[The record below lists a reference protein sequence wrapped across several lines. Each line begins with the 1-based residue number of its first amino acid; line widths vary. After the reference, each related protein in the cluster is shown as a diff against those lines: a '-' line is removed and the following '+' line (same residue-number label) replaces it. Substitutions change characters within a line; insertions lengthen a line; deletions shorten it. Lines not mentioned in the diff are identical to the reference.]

1 MRARSEQAGFA
12 LFRIMTKIKAI
23 VLVVIGGAVLFAV
36 SRLFAT
42 SYFLSIVDGLTKD
55 TECGIALSSR
65 EFNYKPYY
73 TGPLIDAH
81 VHMPVSSGIVAA
93 VAKRL
98 GSQEFNLSLFDATL
112 TEDSFICLLKGEG
125 ISQNVGL
132 FLTTRFSLGQ
142 ELHTIKKF
150 QKKYP
155 GKISPFLMPAPFD
168 FLRVSP
174 SEIRKTLD
182 KNPGLFRGIGELK
195 IFDGTSL
202 DNPHYSELYKIAEDY
217 NLIIMMHPH
226 FDDKEVVKD
235 ILKQYPKV
243 TFLFHGGDRIN
254 VRREEN
260 DADVFIAEIMKE
272 FSNAY
277 YSIGTANIHG
287 SKREHLSRLPEK
299 EEIVSNIREKF
310 DSDMAL
316 LVQKWKPLIE
326 KYPDRFMWETDRQ
339 RPQWIFDEDFGHF
352 VEEVGRT
359 FIGKLDLAVQEKFA
373 YKNVQKLLE
382 ASSKK

>member
-1 MRARSEQAGFA
+1 
-12 LFRIMTKIKAI
+12 MTKKSIILITAVALTATTLGIFSGTGQKI
-23 VLVVIGGAVLFAV
+23 LDKPLVQFWSWGAKN
-36 SRLFAT
+36 
-42 SYFLSIVDGLTKD
+42 DK
-55 TECGIALSSR
+55 TECQLKSKTR
-65 EFNYKPYY
+65 EFSHQPYY

-81 VHMPVSSGIVAA
+81 VHMPVSSRIVAA

-98 GSQEFNLSLFDATL
+98 GSVEFNLSIFDNTL
-112 TEDSFICLLKGEG
+112 TRDYFVCLFESEG

-132 FLTTRFSLGQ
+132 FLTTRFSLWQ

-150 QKKYP
+150 QKEYP
-155 GKISPFLMPAPFD
+155 GRVSPFFMPAPLS

-202 DNPHYSELYKIAEDY
+202 ENPHYSELYKIANDY

-226 FDDKEVVKD
+226 FDDKEIVKN

-243 TFLFHGGDRIN
+243 TFLFHGGDRPN
-254 VRREEN
+254 VGPARNGSEE
-260 DADVFIAEIMKE
+260 FIAEIMKE
-272 FSNAY
+272 FDNAY
-277 YSIGTANIHG
+277 YSISTIQLAGYNRGHALEMPDKEGLWNYR
-287 SKREHLSRLPEK
+287 RE
-299 EEIVSNIREKF
+299 NF
-310 DSDMAL
+310 DSEIAA
-316 LVQKWKPLIE
+316 VVKKWKQLIE

-352 VEEVGRT
+352 IEEAART
-359 FIGKLDLAVQEKFA
+359 FIGKLDQSVREKFA
-373 YKNVQKLLE
+373 YKNAENLL
-382 ASSKK
+382 KK